1 MEKTS
6 CHQVSSYPA
15 NNPDYLKVPENK
27 KCQYMTKTM
36 KFEIEI
42 YSPCREAVEYRKGF
56 DTFRQAWDA
65 CPRGD
70 WMLWLASAVRVNK
83 RLLTLAKGR
92 CAETVK
98 HLMQDERSV
107 RAVETAIAYGL
118 GEATDE
124 QLATA
129 ADAAADAAVAE
140 YYAACAAEYAAE
152 YAAVAAYSA
161 ADVAV
166 YAYAYAAAD
175 AAAYADAAATYAAY
189 SAVAASAARTKN
201 QMQTANICR
210 ELLTEEVMKLI

>member
-1 MEKTS
+1 MKT
-6 CHQVSSYPA
+6 
-15 NNPDYLKVPENK
+15 
-27 KCQYMTKTM
+27 
-36 KFEIEI
+36 EIEK
-42 YSPCREAVEYRKGF
+42 YNPCPDAVEYRKGF

-70 WMLWLASAVRVNK
+70 WMLWIAARVGVNK

-107 RAVETAIAYGL
+107 RAVDMAISYGL

-124 QLATA
+124 QLI
-129 ADAAADAAVAE
+129 AVANA
-140 YYAACAAEYAAE
+140 YAAAAE

-161 ADVAV
+161 ADAAV
-166 YAYAYAAAD
+166 SSYASAYAAAYAAKAADAYASADAYTD
-175 AAAYADAAATYAAY
+175 AAAAAAAAAY
-189 SAVAASAARTKN
+189 SAEAAYYAADAAAARTKN